1 MANLYWRGDKAP
13 KEQAVEALMKELVD
27 CTDNQFYVRVESDGT
42 GAHLCAYVETV
53 HTKEH
58 KKFKWNK
65 QPPHKFL
72 NWRVVRIFVP
82 MGYINAILLAKER
95 DND

>member
-1 MANLYWRGDKAP
+1 
-13 KEQAVEALMKELVD
+13 
-27 CTDNQFYVRVESDGT
+27 
-42 GAHLCAYVETV
+42 